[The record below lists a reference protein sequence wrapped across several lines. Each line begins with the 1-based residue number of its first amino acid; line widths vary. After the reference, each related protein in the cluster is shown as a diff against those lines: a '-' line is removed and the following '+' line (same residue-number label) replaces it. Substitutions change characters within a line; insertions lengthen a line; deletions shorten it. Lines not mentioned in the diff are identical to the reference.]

1 MKKVLIITYYWP
13 PAGGPGVHR
22 WLSFAKHL
30 LEFGYKPVV
39 VIPKNPHYPLYD
51 DSNLRRIPRD
61 VETIEV
67 PIFEPYAIAGKLS
80 PKSTS
85 KNKKGIIDP
94 EDHQSYLQK
103 SMLYVR
109 GNYFIPDARKFWI
122 KPVVK
127 RLRKYLKDTP
137 VDQMITTGP
146 PHSVHLIGDKIKTE
160 FPSIKWLADFRD
172 PWTNISYH
180 GQLKM
185 KDAAKQ
191 KHQDLEKKV
200 LDAADLL
207 IVTSFQTQEEFQQK
221 TDTPVELI
229 TNGFE
234 SWEKPDDLSLTDNF
248 TLLHIGSLQKGR
260 NPRVLWEVL
269 KELAEEDKK
278 FNEFLEIQL
287 IGSISNEIDQSIKHY
302 GLKKYTYFNK
312 HISHQQSLEMQCSS
326 MLLLLIEE
334 NSSIKSG
341 IIPAK
346 FFEYL
351 YAERPIVA
359 IGPENWDVKK
369 LMDDTKSGEVFS
381 YQDKTALKKHIS
393 EAFKKYQRGKL
404 NIKSKN
410 LDQFSRK
417 TLTKNLIKL
426 LE

>member
-22 WLSFAKHL
+22 WLSFTKHL
-30 LEFGYKPVV
+30 LELGYQPIVV
-39 VIPKNPHYPLYD
+39 VPKAPHYPLYD
-51 DSNLRRIPRD
+51 DSNLRMIPKNI
-61 VETIEV
+61 ETIEV

-80 PKSTS
+80 PQSTN

-94 EDHQSYLQK
+94 EDHQTYLQR

-127 RLRKYLKDTP
+127 KLRKYLKDSP
-137 VDQMITTGP
+137 VNKMITTGP
-146 PHSVHLIGDKIKTE
+146 PHSVHLIGEKLKNE
-160 FPSIKWLADFRD
+160 FPSMKWLADFRD

-180 GQLKM
+180 DQLKM
-185 KDAAKQ
+185 KAAAKQ

-200 LDAADLL
+200 LNSADQL
-207 IVTSFQTQEEFQQK
+207 IVTSFQTQQEFQEK

-229 TNGFE
+229 TNGYE
-234 SWEKPDDLSLTDNF
+234 NWEKPDDLSLSDNF

-269 KELAEEDKK
+269 KELADDDIK
-278 FNEFLEIQL
+278 FNEFLEIQI
-287 IGSISNEIDQSIKHY
+287 IGSISNEINQSIKHY

-312 HISHQQSLEMQCSS
+312 HISHQQSLEMQSSS

-334 NSSIKSG
+334 NAQLKSG

-351 YAERPIVA
+351 YAKRPIVA
-359 IGPENWDVKK
+359 IGPENWDVEK
-369 LMDDTKSGEVFS
+369 LIHETKSGQVFS
-381 YQDKTALKKHIS
+381 YQDKTTLKKHIS
-393 EAFKKYQRGKL
+393 EAFKKYQKGKL

-410 LDQFSRK
+410 LEQFSRK
-417 TLTKNLIKL
+417 KLTKNLIKL